1 MPHLMTGGLNLEHA
15 TPDDW
20 RAELKKQHITNFN
33 SLNDMQWRYKD
44 IQDAGKDLAR
54 SNRKVW
60 E

>member
-1 MPHLMTGGLNLEHA
+1 MTGGLNLEHA